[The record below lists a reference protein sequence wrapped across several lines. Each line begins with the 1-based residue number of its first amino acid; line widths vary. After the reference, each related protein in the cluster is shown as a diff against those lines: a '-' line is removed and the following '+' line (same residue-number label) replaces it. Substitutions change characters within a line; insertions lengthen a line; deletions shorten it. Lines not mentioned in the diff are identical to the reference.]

1 MGLLL
6 SRTHLH
12 GENNSLQSAF
22 YNIYLNIFI
31 IESLILYISRS
42 ALKEGSDFLTIE
54 DLEAYGQN
62 SRIAQLKTMDFL
74 RWNESYFCPFERKLH
89 LNILKRF
96 LFF

>member
-6 SRTHLH
+6 SHSHLH

-42 ALKEGSDFLTIE
+42 TLKEGSDFLTIE
-54 DLEAYGQN
+54 DLEAYGPN
-62 SRIAQLKTMDFL
+62 SHIAQLKIMDFL
-74 RWNESYFCPFERKLH
+74 R
-89 LNILKRF
+89 
-96 LFF
+96 

>member
-6 SRTHLH
+6 SHSHLH
-12 GENNSLQSAF
+12 GENISLHSAF
-22 YNIYLNIFI
+22 YTDRPSYLNIFI
-31 IESLILYISRS
+31 IESRS

-54 DLEAYGQN
+54 DLEAYGHN
-62 SRIAQLKTMDFL
+62 CHIAELKIMDFL
-74 RWNESYFCPFERKLH
+74 SWNESYFCPFERKLH